1 MTDDDTAEDWRRY
14 YEKTGQ
20 RPPAETLLR
29 ALDAFAAEGAEAGF
43 AVDLGSGSGRDAVEL
58 LRRGWRV
65 LAVDAQASAMDK
77 LRSRIG
83 ADDLMRLETC
93 VAPYHEASWPAAQ
106 LINSSF
112 ALPLCPRTQFMPLWQ
127 RIVAT
132 LQPGGRFAGQ
142 FYGDRDEWAGDPT
155 LTHLTRAE
163 AEALLADL
171 EVEMFREQDDD
182 SVNPRGKAKHWHIFH
197 IVARKAEARSARPA

>member
-1 MTDDDTAEDWRRY
+1 MTDDKTAEDWRRY
-14 YEKTGQ
+14 YEKTGE

-29 ALDAFAAEGAEAGF
+29 ALAAFDAEAAAPGL

-65 LAVDAQASAMDK
+65 LAIDAQASAMDK
-77 LRSRIG
+77 LRSRLD
-83 ADDLMRLETC
+83 AAALDRLQAQ
-93 VAPYHEASWPAAQ
+93 VAPYHEATWPAVE

-112 ALPLCPRTQFMPLWQ
+112 ALPLCPRARFLPLWR

-142 FYGDRDEWAGDPT
+142 FYGDRDDWNGDPT

-163 AEALLADL
+163 AEDLLRGL
-171 EVEMFREQDDD
+171 EIEHFVEEEDD

-197 IVARKAEARSARPA
+197 IVARKPVAAA